1 MQRKSLRHNRKQEHD
16 MSKSTTTE
24 ATREDRMAIQRACYG
39 RATTELRAR
48 YEGEFSDLLAA
59 EYATAGITVKRRL
72 TDAERAQRDAE
83 KAQAKADKA
92 KAAHDAKVEKA
103 RAELAALLG
112 QDA

>member
-1 MQRKSLRHNRKQEHD
+1 
-16 MSKSTTTE
+16 MSKSTTKNDTPE
-24 ATREDRMAIQRACYG
+24 GRLLDRMATQRACYG

-48 YEGEFSDLLAA
+48 HEGEFADLLAA
-59 EYATAGITVKRRL
+59 EYAAAGITVKRRL
-72 TDAERAQRDAE
+72 TEAERIARDEA

-92 KAAHDAKVEKA
+92 RAAHEAKVEKA

>member
-1 MQRKSLRHNRKQEHD
+1 
-16 MSKSTTTE
+16 MSKSTTTDT
-24 ATREDRMAIQRACYG
+24 TREDRMATQRACYG

-59 EYATAGITVKRRL
+59 EYAAAGITVKRRL
-72 TDAERAQRDAE
+72 TDAERTARDEA